1 MQEESITIT
10 NNETVTISQ
19 TTDSSNGQEIQTI
32 ILDLKKPE
40 EIIEFD

>member
-10 NNETVTISQ
+10 NNESVTISQ
-19 TTDSSNGQEIQTI
+19 ATDNTNGQEIQTI

-40 EIIEFD
+40 EIIEFN

>member
-1 MQEESITIT
+1 MQEESITLT

>member
-1 MQEESITIT
+1 MQEESITLT

-19 TTDSSNGQEIQTI
+19 TTDSSNSQEIQTI